1 VTAFLVFGRITDA
14 LSLFQNCDNIEI
26 FALKE
31 NALLLEIVAYEALLL
46 ADGLG
51 SAIYFL

>member
-1 VTAFLVFGRITDA
+1 MTAVLVFGRITDA
-14 LSLFQNCDNIEI
+14 LGLFQNCDNIEV
-26 FALKE
+26 FALQE